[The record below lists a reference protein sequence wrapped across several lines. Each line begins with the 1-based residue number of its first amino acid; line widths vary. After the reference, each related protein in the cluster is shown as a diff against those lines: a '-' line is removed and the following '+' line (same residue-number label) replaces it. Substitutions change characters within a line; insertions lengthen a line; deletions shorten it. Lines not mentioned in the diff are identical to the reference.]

1 MRDRREGA
9 FAHSVSG
16 STVLALS
23 LGLAMAGSCSAP
35 GRDGTVETKAV
46 QIAAATTS
54 GAPGDLD
61 VLFMIDDASGMTSMQ
76 TRLAAQ
82 IPAFVQALENLPYG
96 LPNLHIA
103 VVSSDLGAPGDSTSV
118 TCTTSGDQGLFRLS
132 PSCASS
138 TLEGNATYISNV
150 GGTANYTGNLA
161 DVLAC
166 ITPLGDT
173 GCGFGHQLG
182 SIARALGAD
191 GASAPARNAGFLRP
205 EADLAIIILSNA
217 DDCSAPPTTVLY
229 SLNGGPNNVKNG
241 LGPMARYRC
250 NEFGHLCVD
259 PSDDPPKL
267 IQPPETA
274 PTDAQGTPTAPTLTL
289 TNCES
294 LDEDGLLTPVSTLVS
309 GIKALKPEL
318 NHQIFVGAIVAP
330 ATPYT
335 VDWVPAVGGQ
345 NLSQGELWPQIEHSC
360 GSGDGS
366 FGDPAVRIAALVKA
380 FGDHG
385 LSTSICGP
393 DSYRGMLASLVAK
406 IGDHLQGPLGGA
418 DAGVGGDGGALASD
432 GGSGL
437 TGGGGVKGDPGAGGS
452 SPSVTPHNGLTSGGC
467 DIGASGPSAW
477 SLTLLVA
484 FLSAGRRRRRGA
496 GRA

>member
-1 MRDRREGA
+1 
-9 FAHSVSG
+9 
-16 STVLALS
+16 
-23 LGLAMAGSCSAP
+23 
-35 GRDGTVETKAV
+35 
-46 QIAAATTS
+46 
-54 GAPGDLD
+54 
-61 VLFMIDDASGMTSMQ
+61 
-76 TRLAAQ
+76 
-82 IPAFVQALENLPYG
+82 
-96 LPNLHIA
+96 

-191 GASAPARNAGFLRP
+191 GAPAPARNAGFLRP

-229 SLNGGPNNVKNG
+229 SLNGGPNNISNG

-250 NEFGHLCVD
+250 NEFGHLCID
-259 PSDDPPKL
+259 PSGDPQKL
-267 IQPPETA
+267 IQPPATA
-274 PTDAQGTPTAPTLTL
+274 PTDAQGTTSAPTLSL

-294 LDEDGLLTPVSTLVS
+294 LDKDGLLTPVSTLVD
-309 GIKALKPEL
+309 GIKALKPDL
-318 NHQIFVGAIVAP
+318 VHQIFVGAIVAP
-330 ATPYT
+330 AAPYT
-335 VDWVPAVGGQ
+335 VDWVAPGAGQ
-345 NLSQGELWPQIEHSC
+345 NVRPGELWPQIEHSC

-366 FGDPAVRIAALVKA
+366 FGDPAVRITQLVNG
-380 FGDHG
+380 FGHSG
-385 LSTSICGP
+385 VSTSICGP
-393 DSYRGMLASLVAK
+393 SYGSVLAGLVAK
-406 IGDHLQGPLGGA
+406 IGNHLQGPSGGGDSGTGGGGA
-418 DAGVGGDGGALASD
+418 VPTDAG
-432 GGSGL
+432 SGV
-437 TGGGGVKGDPGAGGS
+437 TGGGGVQGDSGSGGS
-452 SPSVTPHNGLTSGGC
+452 SPSVKPIPSGLKSGGC
-467 DIGASGPSAW
+467 DIGASGPGAW
-477 SLTLLVA
+477 GLTLLVA
-484 FLSAGRRRRRGA
+484 VLIAGRRRRRGA